1 MSKFTDNLKNL
12 FANPDDTYDDIE
24 EDEEDEEEAQEETVT
39 RPAPARSTASAP
51 TAPARA
57 SGVGSNANLE
67 MRIMKPNN
75 FESVTS
81 IADQLLEGRTVVL
94 NMEDVNQE
102 LLRHVIDFCTGV
114 VYAIHGNLKRAGNTT
129 YILTPR
135 NVGISGEMAAEAT
148 TKSPKE
154 IF

>member
-12 FANPDDTYDDIE
+12 FANPDDMYDDDIT
-24 EDEEDEEEAQEETVT
+24 EEEEEEEEQEPVSRPAQT
-39 RPAPARSTASAP
+39 RTAPAAAAPARTAA
-51 TAPARA
+51 
-57 SGVGSNANLE
+57 VGSNANLE
-67 MRIMKPNN
+67 MRIMKPDN
-75 FESVTS
+75 FESVTA

-129 YILTPR
+129 YILTPK
-135 NVGISGEMAAEAT
+135 NVGISGELAAEAAN
-148 TKSPKE
+148 KSPKE